1 MMSNSLAAPFPI
13 SRTPFAPAAQLR
25 PTVSRAREKIHP
37 ASRARARS
45 DGSEVPVDDLIFC
58 HLKTPEEIAR
68 ISHLREEIQLP
79 AGVTADPGFRA
90 REKKEIRR
98 ASSALSS
105 AGGIWSGRSGS
116 FR

>member
-1 MMSNSLAAPFPI
+1 MMSNSLAVPFSVTRTFVPAP
-13 SRTPFAPAAQLR
+13 QLR
-25 PTVSRAREKIHP
+25 PAIPRLREKLIPGPRARERP
-37 ASRARARS
+37 EGR
-45 DGSEVPVDDLIFC
+45 ELPVDELSFC

-68 ISHLREEIQLP
+68 ISHLRQAIQLP

-98 ASSALSS
+98 ASLALSS
-105 AGGIWSGRSGS
+105 TAEIWSGRSGS